1 MIPVLLPGVRLASPG
16 RSGVP
21 AAARALLAPV
31 SVHSEGEDE
40 GGEDGGPGGE
50 QQQPQQ
56 AEGGARPAQPSP
68 PHCPARHTGELYTPA
83 EDATTNTV
91 AVT

>member
-1 MIPVLLPGVRLASPG
+1 MPVLLPGVRLAPPG

-21 AAARALLAPV
+21 AVARALLAPV

-56 AEGGARPAQPSP
+56 AEGGARPSQPRPGRYSP
-68 PHCPARHTGELYTPA
+68 GRHTGELYTPA

-91 AVT
+91 AIT